1 MTKLLDNIFNIMKRK
16 NLENLVYL
24 LVLLTILLVGVI
36 IYLVYKRKKY
46 TRERFAFYSI
56 FLFFSMGVM
65 FISHVFSDNSFII
78 ILYKLLNKF
87 FDLQLEIPQTDWT
100 GKLWSAFVYFIFGS
114 VIFGIFKTWSGA
126 KSEDDIKL
134 LEMHKSMDFFTAV
147 FKGFKNFNI
156 KIVDKSKNKINDND
170 KGRDFTFFNISKDWH
185 TQVKEIFLF
194 ISNQYQISEQDWHSE
209 QNIFICK
216 YARSDIA
223 IFCCLNKPSIEL
235 IREKIDFFKDYYS
248 DKRFKKLIISIQN
261 NENKYLKEE
270 LQIDDLNIEIR
281 YKNELLNQIVK
292 FDEYFDYL
300 KNEFEKKEITSGD
313 NFKLI
318 DVYVNQKSTLHL
330 PEGLKKKKRR
340 DIENTEEYI
349 LKWVNNNKL
358 GKHIALLGEYGQG
371 KSTLS
376 LKVAYELIM
385 SQSDRI
391 PIIIELRGKSPKNL
405 TLLEIL
411 ASWSSQFNI
420 NAKAIEKLHEEGK
433 LLVILEGFDEMDLV
447 GDKYIRQSHFKRLVE
462 FMRYEK
468 SKVLITGRPNL
479 FFDNN
484 EMEEFLELNKDQNN
498 LFYCNALILN
508 PLDIK
513 QIEIALRNV
522 DEIIRREIL
531 DVLNDK
537 NQNSN
542 FKDLISRPST
552 LYQASIIWNSLDK
565 NNINSA
571 SIINQ
576 FIKHSYQRQETKFNT
591 IGRTGIESILTI
603 NEREYF
609 TLGIAVK
616 MIKNNAYSNQI
627 SNREINYAISEL
639 FFNIPD
645 EVSKD
650 HINGIKLQKR
660 LEDDTHKIETIF
672 NDVRASGIL
681 VKDLI
686 KNHNFKFA
694 HKSFLEYLF
703 AFYFSNYIYQN
714 DSYYAKVVNSISNA
728 YKIQDIY
735 KIKLTDEIIQFISE
749 LLIEQNSNNYT
760 SKELVKEFL
769 KIILPNKIFNLY
781 PKIFVN
787 KYFRLLT
794 DSLIFICTI
803 FIFINLITYD
813 HTKFTGIYLVIL
825 IVFILLLIY
834 LKNIISLKK
843 ITPAL
848 KIWYKTC
855 SFKVSYDCIH
865 SVICEKSVNSILDE
879 KYINEMKEFNILFSE
894 IGRAHV

>member
-1 MTKLLDNIFNIMKRK
+1 M
-16 NLENLVYL
+16 EYLVYGL
-24 LVLLTILLVGVI
+24 FFLTIILIGVI
-36 IYLVYKRKKY
+36 IYLVYKRNKY
-46 TRERFAFYSI
+46 TRERFAFFSL
-56 FLFFSMGVM
+56 FLLFSMGTLFV
-65 FISHVFSDNSFII
+65 SHVFSDNSFII
-78 ILYKLLNKF
+78 ILYKLLNKI
-87 FDLQLEIPQTDWT
+87 FDLQLEVPQTDWT
-100 GKLWSAFVYFIFGS
+100 GKLWSAFIYFIFGN
-114 VIFGIFKTWSGA
+114 VILIIFKTWSGA

-134 LEMHKSMDFFTAV
+134 SEMHKSMDFLTAV
-147 FKGFKNFNI
+147 LKGFKNLNI
-156 KIVDKSKNKINDND
+156 EIVNKSKNKIDDND
-170 KGRDFTFFNISKDWH
+170 KGTDFTFFNISKDWH

-209 QNIFICK
+209 QNLFICK
-216 YARSDIA
+216 YDRSDIA
-223 IFCCLNKPSIEL
+223 IFCCLNKPSVEL
-235 IREKIDFFKDYYS
+235 IREKIDFLKDYYS
-248 DKRFKKLIISIQN
+248 NKTFKKLIISVQN

-270 LQIDDLNIEIR
+270 FQIDGLNIEIR

-330 PEGLKKKKRR
+330 PEGSKKKKRK

-376 LKVAYELIM
+376 LKIAYELII

-420 NAKAIEKLHEEGK
+420 SAKAIEKLHEEGK
-433 LLVILEGFDEMDLV
+433 LLIILEGFDEMDLV

-484 EMEEFLELNKDQNN
+484 EMEEFLELNKDQSN

-522 DEIIRREIL
+522 NETIRREIL

-537 NQNSN
+537 KQNSN

-576 FIKHSYQRQETKFNT
+576 FIKHSYHRQETKFNT
-591 IGRTGIESILTI
+591 IGRTGIEPILTI
-603 NEREYF
+603 KEREYF
-609 TLGIAVK
+609 TLGIAVM
-616 MIKNNAYSNQI
+616 MIKNNPYSNQI
-627 SNREINYAISEL
+627 SNGEINYAIREL

-645 EVSKD
+645 EVSND
-650 HINGIKLQKR
+650 HINSVRLKKR
-660 LEDDTHKIETIF
+660 LEDDTHRIETIF

-703 AFYFSNYIYQN
+703 AFYFSNFIQQN
-714 DSYYAKVVNSISNA
+714 DTYYAKVVNSISNA

-735 KIKLTDEIIQFISE
+735 RIELTDEIIQFISE
-749 LLIEQNSNNYT
+749 LFIEQDINNY
-760 SKELVKEFL
+760 SNKELVKEFL
-769 KIILPNKIFNLY
+769 KIILPNKVLNFH
-781 PKIFVN
+781 PKIFFN
-787 KYFRLLT
+787 KYFRLLNIF
-794 DSLIFICTI
+794 LIYVFSIL
-803 FIFINLITYD
+803 IFINLITYD
-813 HTKFTGIYLVIL
+813 HEKFTGIYLVLFIFIL
-825 IVFILLLIY
+825 ICLIY
-834 LKNIISLKK
+834 LKNVTSLKK
-843 ITPAL
+843 ITPPL

-855 SFKVSYDCIH
+855 SFKVSYECIH

-879 KYINEMKEFNILFSE
+879 KYINEMKELNIIFSSLKNKKIE
-894 IGRAHV
+894 KIIKNHDESTYLE

>member
-1 MTKLLDNIFNIMKRK
+1 M
-16 NLENLVYL
+16 EYL
-24 LVLLTILLVGVI
+24 AYGLFFLTIILIGVI
-36 IYLVYKRKKY
+36 IYLVYKRNKY
-46 TRERFAFYSI
+46 TRERFAFYSV
-56 FLFFSMGVM
+56 FLLFSMATLFV
-65 FISHVFSDNSFII
+65 SHVFSDNSFII

-87 FDLQLEIPQTDWT
+87 FDLQLEVPQTDWT
-100 GKLWSAFVYFIFGS
+100 GKLWSAFIYFIFGS
-114 VIFGIFKTWSGA
+114 VILAIFKTWPGA

-134 LEMHKSMDFFTAV
+134 LEMHKSMDFLTAV
-147 FKGFKNFNI
+147 LKGFKNLNI
-156 KIVDKSKNKINDND
+156 EIVDKSKNKIDDND
-170 KGRDFTFFNISKDWH
+170 KGTDFTFFNISKDWH
-185 TQVKEIFLF
+185 TQVKEIFMF

-209 QNIFICK
+209 QNLFICK
-216 YARSDIA
+216 YDRSDIA
-223 IFCCLNKPSIEL
+223 IFCCLNKPSVEL
-235 IREKIDFFKDYYS
+235 IREKINFLKDYYS
-248 DKRFKKLIISIQN
+248 DKIFKKFIISIQN
-261 NENKYLKEE
+261 DENKSLKEDY
-270 LQIDDLNIEIR
+270 QIDNLNIEIR

-330 PEGLKKKKRR
+330 PEGSKKKKRK

-349 LKWVNNNKL
+349 LKWVNNNKT

-376 LKVAYELIM
+376 LKIAYELIV

-420 NAKAIEKLHEEGK
+420 SAKAIEKLHEEGK
-433 LLVILEGFDEMDLV
+433 LLIILEGFDEMDLV

-484 EMEEFLELNKDQNN
+484 EMEEFLELNKDQSN

-522 DEIIRREIL
+522 NETIRTEIL

-537 NQNSN
+537 NQNNN

-576 FIKHSYQRQETKFNT
+576 FIKHSYHRQETKFNT
-591 IGRTGIESILTI
+591 IGRTGIEPILTI
-603 NEREYF
+603 KEREYF
-609 TLGIAVK
+609 TLGIAVM
-616 MIKNNAYSNQI
+616 MIKNNPYSNQI
-627 SNREINYAISEL
+627 SNGEINEAIREL

-645 EVSKD
+645 EVSND
-650 HINGIKLQKR
+650 HKNSIRLKKR
-660 LEDDTHKIETIF
+660 LEDDTHRIETIF

-681 VKDLI
+681 VKDLT

-703 AFYFSNYIYQN
+703 AFYFSNYIQQN
-714 DSYYAKVVNSISNA
+714 NKYYAKIVNSISNA

-735 KIKLTDEIIQFISE
+735 KIELTDEIIQFISE
-749 LLIEQNSNNYT
+749 LFIEQDINNY
-760 SKELVKEFL
+760 SNKELVKEFL
-769 KIILPNKIFNLY
+769 KIILPNKVLNFY
-781 PKIFVN
+781 PKVFFN
-787 KYFRLLT
+787 KYFRLLNVF
-794 DSLIFICTI
+794 LIYVFIMLL
-803 FIFINLITYD
+803 FINLITYD
-813 HTKFTGIYLVIL
+813 HEKFTGVYLV
-825 IVFILLLIY
+825 VFIFILTYLMY
-834 LKNIISLKK
+834 LKNITSLKK
-843 ITPAL
+843 ITPPL

-855 SFKVSYDCIH
+855 SSRVASKYIY

-879 KYINEMKEFNILFSE
+879 KYLNDIKNDIKIDFLNKKIEKMIKNHDENNY
-894 IGRAHV
+894 